1 VICRCEPHASG
12 SNRCAFCLAEAE
24 VDLSYAP
31 AMSRLD
37 SAVRLIQRFEVA
49 LAAQAAGAQC
59 GEWLQANGYE
69 CELTRKLARER
80 RAAELDVEIERLR
93 AERAKL

>member
-12 SNRCAFCLAEAE
+12 SNRCAFCLAEREIAE
-24 VDLSYAP
+24 GYAP
-31 AMSRLD
+31 DMRKLT
-37 SAVRLIQRFEVA
+37 SAVHFIQAV
-49 LAAQAAGAQC
+49 AAGRGNRDEADA
-59 GEWLQANGYE
+59 WLEANGYE

-80 RAAELDVEIERLR
+80 RAAELDIEIERLR